1 MTVPRKAQTM
11 PGPTDPNAENWR
23 AIERQLMRGGAMTR
37 RQAREVIREMKED
50 EREIELAKHP
60 QTQ

>member
-1 MTVPRKAQTM
+1 M